1 MPAPLHRQH
10 TRSPSLSPLSSLAV
24 FPAKRPRTTRTLAS
38 PLAWAAWATAAAV
51 AAAQEQPQPTP
62 CFRWSGQMAVA
73 NAAGTSSSS
82 NGTSS
87 ASTLWYYGGQ
97 AKLESSQT
105 SDWWT
110 NALVALPLD
119 QDWATGT
126 PPLKLV
132 EADNGNYS
140 FPPAVSLGALWASAD
155 GGTLYQWGG
164 QFQDNPDVPPPEART
179 FKYAI
184 ESGEWSVVET
194 QGDEVGN
201 AAEGQPAIVPN
212 QGANGDN
219 VAYYSYGHLDDH
231 TTEGWSNQVARLYL
245 DSMIQFDLGGSP
257 PTMRNISSYSSDA
270 VTSNSSTPESNPLSR
285 ADGSLT
291 YVPGLGTD
299 GKGILV
305 SIGGATQTQYVEDGS
320 TLDVFDIG
328 RSGWTKQSTLGA
340 RFGSRINHCAVRGS
354 AKVHGKQT
362 HNIILY
368 GGQRLNQTARDSR
381 VYVLTIADDVY
392 TFTDVGELPGAPTG
406 RAGHQCAIAGDQLIV
421 VGGLTRDDV
430 LCEQPGVFVL
440 NTSSMTWASE
450 YKANSIFSTPA
461 IVANITGGIGT
472 GYSTSGAGSA
482 TGGDGAD
489 DPDTSGS
496 TDETSTGPGSAAGG
510 SGDDGGDGGSSLGA
524 IVGGVVG
531 GIAAL
536 ALLALAWFFLVH
548 RKKKRE
554 REAAEHE
561 KALID
566 ANSAAGR
573 SDSGSSHGHFGF
585 NGEKF
590 GPRESYGS
598 TYPPWDR
605 RGSGSVGHA
614 GPAPDDVEES
624 TRGFDTFIST
634 GLAPKR
640 ELRVV
645 NADDD

>member
-1 MPAPLHRQH
+1 MHAPPARHP
-10 TRSPSLSPLSSLAV
+10 TRSPSLSAGASSLTA
-24 FPAKRPRTTRTLAS
+24 FSAKRCRTTRSTVAS
-38 PLAWAAWATAAAV
+38 PLAWATWATAAALTS
-51 AAAQEQPQPTP
+51 AQQQPQPTP

-73 NAAGTSSSS
+73 NAAGTSSS
-82 NGTSS
+82 NGSSS

-97 AKLESSQT
+97 SKLESSQT

-132 EADNGNYS
+132 E
-140 FPPAVSLGALWASAD
+140 
-155 GGTLYQWGG
+155 
-164 QFQDNPDVPPPEART
+164 
-179 FKYAI
+179 
-184 ESGEWSVVET
+184 
-194 QGDEVGN
+194 GDEVGN
-201 AAEGQPAIVPN
+201 AAEGQPAIVPD
-212 QGANGDN
+212 QGTYGDN

-231 TTEGWSNQVARLYL
+231 TTEGWSNQVARLFL
-245 DSMIQFDLGGSP
+245 NSMIKFDLGSS
-257 PTMRNISSYSSDA
+257 TFSNISSYSSDA

-291 YVPGLGTD
+291 YVPNLGTD

-362 HNIILY
+362 HNIIIY
-368 GGQRLNQTARDSR
+368 GGQRLNQTDRDSR
-381 VYVLTIADDVY
+381 IYVLTIADDKY
-392 TFTDVGELPGAPTG
+392 TWTDVGELPGAPTG
-406 RAGHQCAIAGDQLIV
+406 RAGHQCAISGDQLIV

-430 LCEQPGVFVL
+430 LCEQPGIFVL

-482 TGGDGAD
+482 TGGDGSD

-496 TDETSTGPGSAAGG
+496 TDETSTGPGGAAGG
-510 SGDDGGDGGSSLGA
+510 GTGGGGGSGSNLGA

-536 ALLALAWFFLVH
+536 ALLGLAWFFLVY
-548 RKKKRE
+548 RKKKSE

-561 KALID
+561 KALIA
-566 ANSAAGR
+566 ANAATGR
-573 SDSGSSHGHFGF
+573 SDSGSSQSHLFA
-585 NGEKF
+585 GEKF
-590 GPRESYGS
+590 GPRESYS
-598 TYPPWDR
+598 STTYPPWDR
-605 RGSGSVGHA
+605 RGSSSVGHA
-614 GPAPDDVEES
+614 GPAPDDVEET